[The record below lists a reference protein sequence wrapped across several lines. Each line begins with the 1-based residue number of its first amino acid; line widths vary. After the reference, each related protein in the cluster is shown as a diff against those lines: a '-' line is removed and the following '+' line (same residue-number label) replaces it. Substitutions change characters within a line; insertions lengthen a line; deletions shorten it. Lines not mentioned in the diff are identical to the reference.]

1 MNKKPKISYF
11 ILIAGKPY
19 VSVSALEAVAVLVAD
34 IRSSMGP
41 EAPISVLRDEATDI
55 TDDFR
60 VERSGDPDSVE

>member
-1 MNKKPKISYF
+1 MKKPKISYF

-19 VSVSALEAVAVLVAD
+19 VSVSTLEAVAVLVAD

-55 TDDFR
+55 TNDFC
-60 VERSGDPDSVE
+60 VESPGNSDGME

>member
-1 MNKKPKISYF
+1 MKKPKISYF

-19 VSVSALEAVAVLVAD
+19 VSVSTLEAVAVLVAD

-55 TDDFR
+55 TNDFR
-60 VERSGDPDSVE
+60 VESPGNSNGME

>member
-1 MNKKPKISYF
+1 MENRKISYF

-19 VSVSALEAVAVLVAD
+19 VSVSTLEAVAVLVAD

-55 TDDFR
+55 TNDFR
-60 VERSGDPDSVE
+60 VESPGNSDGVE

>member
-1 MNKKPKISYF
+1 MKKPKISYF

-19 VSVSALEAVAVLVAD
+19 VSVSTLEAVAVLVAD

-55 TDDFR
+55 TNDFR
-60 VERSGDPDSVE
+60 LESSGNSDGME

>member
-1 MNKKPKISYF
+1 MKRSPKISYF

-19 VSVSALEAVAVLVAD
+19 VSVSTLEAVAVLVSD

-41 EAPISVLRDEATDI
+41 DAPISVLRDEATDI

-60 VERSGDPDSVE
+60 VEGSRDPNGME

>member
-1 MNKKPKISYF
+1 MKKPKISYF

-19 VSVSALEAVAVLVAD
+19 VSVSTLEAVAVLVAD

-55 TDDFR
+55 TNDFR
-60 VERSGDPDSVE
+60 VESPGNSDGMV